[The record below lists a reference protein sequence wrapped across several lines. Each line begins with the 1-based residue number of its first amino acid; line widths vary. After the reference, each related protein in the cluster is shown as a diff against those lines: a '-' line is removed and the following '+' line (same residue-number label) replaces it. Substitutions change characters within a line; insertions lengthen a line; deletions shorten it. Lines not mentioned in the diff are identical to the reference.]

1 MRNRGPSSPMHHVHE
16 SIFLDLSSKFEHL
29 EAPKHQKTNK
39 NMAAKR
45 HLGLGKA
52 AASKKQKSSEAEAAP
67 NSSNPAQENEL
78 TVELGEEVNA
88 NDAMAQLRALWRDFI
103 KAQDRSELK
112 VNGII
117 HECDRIL
124 RKSHVRDVKGN
135 ENGDSSEKAEEVSDE
150 EEIELTGEFY
160 GIYGLALSSL
170 AFFYTEEPSKVQEFF
185 TEAKDRISVGKEK
198 FPDSISLIFAE
209 ARVLINEIPLTSI
222 SPLTVDS
229 KVSKQHR
236 DVASLLDECLSVW
249 EKAEQLSE
257 NKKEYKYYNLEN
269 SDFLQAL
276 DDLLDMVDNFGREPL
291 EGKDSDAEEDED
303 DELVLGPKH
312 PLYSIGETDKYNLW
326 WREHTQRFLNNLNEK
341 IRLDEASKGEH
352 HEADLLLRKELSKR
366 LGQSL
371 LLEAEEPSNVFTTLT
386 YYSKGQTSLNGLSRE
401 EARNIGQDL
410 LKKALEFLKVAQD
423 EEEPDS
429 WAAVAEAMISLGNMY
444 DLDSDEQE
452 SIYKEAE
459 EILTRANNATNG
471 RYDKVLENLT
481 QV

>member
-1 MRNRGPSSPMHHVHE
+1 
-16 SIFLDLSSKFEHL
+16 
-29 EAPKHQKTNK
+29 
-39 NMAAKR
+39 MAAKR

-52 AASKKQKSSEAEAAP
+52 AASKKQKSSEAETIPTSSTP
-67 NSSNPAQENEL
+67 NSAQANEL
-78 TVELGEEVNA
+78 TVELEEEVSA
-88 NDAMAQLRALWRDFI
+88 NDAMGQLRALWRDFI

-124 RKSHVRDVKGN
+124 RKTHVRDVKAHGKIEHASAN
-135 ENGDSSEKAEEVSDE
+135 GQQENGTAMDKVDEISDE

-170 AFFYTEEPSKVQEFF
+170 AFFYTEEPTKVEEFF
-185 TEAKDRISVGKEK
+185 SEAKDRIYVGKSK
-198 FPDSISLIFAE
+198 FPDSISLLFAE

-229 KVSKQHR
+229 KVSMEHR
-236 DVASLLDECLSVW
+236 EVASLLDECLSVW
-249 EKAEQLSE
+249 ERAEKLSE
-257 NKKEYKYYNLEN
+257 ERKDYKYYNLEN

-276 DDLLDMVDNFGREPL
+276 DDLLDMVDNFGRESL
-291 EGKDSDAEEDED
+291 EGKDSDAEEEEDD
-303 DELVLGPKH
+303 DELILSPKH
-312 PLYSIGETDKYNLW
+312 PLFVIAETDKYNLW

-341 IRLDEASKGEH
+341 IRSESISESNNHDTNLI
-352 HEADLLLRKELSKR
+352 LRRELSKR

-386 YYSKGQTSLNGLSRE
+386 YYSKDQTSLSGLTRE
-401 EARNIGQDL
+401 EARKIGQDL
-410 LKKALEFLKVAQD
+410 LTKAIQFLKDAQD

-429 WAAVAEAMISLGNMY
+429 WAALAEAMISLGNMY
-444 DLDSDEQE
+444 DLDSSEQE

-459 EILTRANNATNG
+459 EILVRANNATNG
-471 RYDKVLENLT
+471 RYEKILENLT
-481 QV
+481 QA